1 MLLAAVGVE
10 EPEAEVAGVAAG
22 EEEGVVVVVVI
33 AATMEVAV
41 VEVL

>member
-22 EEEGVVVVVVI
+22 EEEGVVVVVIV
-33 AATMEVAV
+33 ATMEVAV

>member
-10 EPEAEVAGVAAG
+10 EPEAEVAGGAAG
-22 EEEGVVVVVVI
+22 EEEGVVVVVI